1 MQWVNWVR
9 TSPPAVMW
17 PGHAMTIGSRAP
29 PRWLAICLPHW
40 NGVFW
45 ACAQAAAKCGAL
57 WKPPR
62 PSRPPNFSISA
73 SCCSASSTRPLKNV
87 VSLKDPVMVPSMEA
101 PLSPQM

>member
-1 MQWVNWVR
+1 MQWVNCVR
-9 TSPPAVMW
+9 RSPPLLMW

-45 ACAQAAAKCGAL
+45 ACAQAAAKWGAL

-62 PSRPPNFSISA
+62 PSSPPNFSMSA
-73 SCCSASSTRPLKNV
+73 SCCSASSTSPLKNV
-87 VSLKDPVMVPSMEA
+87 VSLKDPVIVPSMDA